1 MTTTVIRAVAFDL
14 DGLMF
19 NTEELYQEVGAMSL
33 RSRGKELTKELLDL
47 MIGRPGHIALQTM
60 IDFHELDATVKE
72 LQAENDAN
80 FARILP
86 EKLSPLPGLL
96 ELLEALEAAN
106 IPKAV
111 TTSSRLS
118 FVKKVLSLF
127 DLEPRFEFLLT
138 SEDVVRGKPEP
149 EIYQK
154 ASDRFAVTPPEMM
167 VLEDSEAGTQ
177 AAVAAGAFTVS
188 IPGDHSRDHDFAGA
202 QMVAESLED
211 PRIRTALQLG

>member
-60 IDFHELDATVKE
+60 IDFHELDATVAE

-80 FARILP
+80 FAEILP
-86 EKLSPLPGLL
+86 KKLSPLPGLL
-96 ELLEALEAAN
+96 DLLEALEAAN

-118 FVKKVLSLF
+118 FVQKVLSLF
-127 DLEPRFEFLLT
+127 QLEPRFEFLLT
-138 SEDVVRGKPEP
+138 SEDVVQGKPEP

-154 ASDRFAVTPPEMM
+154 ASDRFAVSPPEMM

-188 IPGDHSRDHDFAGA
+188 IPGDHSRDHNFAGA
-202 QMVAESLED
+202 QMVADSLHD
-211 PRIRTALQLG
+211 PRIRAALRLA

>member
-1 MTTTVIRAVAFDL
+1 MDL
-14 DGLMF
+14 L
-19 NTEELYQEVGAMSL
+19 A
-33 RSRGKELTKELLDL
+33 
-47 MIGRPGHIALQTM
+47 
-60 IDFHELDATVKE
+60 
-72 LQAENDAN
+72 
-80 FARILP
+80 
-86 EKLSPLPGLL
+86 
-96 ELLEALEAAN
+96 ALEAAS

-118 FVKKVLSLF
+118 FVQTVLSLF
-127 DLEPRFEFLLT
+127 DLEPRFDFLLT

-154 ASDRFAVTPPEMM
+154 ASNRFEVEPTAMM

-202 QMVAESLED
+202 RFVAESLAD
-211 PRIRTALQLG
+211 PRIRAALGLA